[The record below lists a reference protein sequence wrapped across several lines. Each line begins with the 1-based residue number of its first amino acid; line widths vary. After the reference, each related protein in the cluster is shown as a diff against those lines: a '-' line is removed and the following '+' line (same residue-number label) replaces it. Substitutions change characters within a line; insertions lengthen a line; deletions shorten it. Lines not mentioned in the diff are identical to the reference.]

1 MVVDLA
7 ALDGRSPLIEQ
18 PGQGP
23 DQPGLTL
30 AAFAE
35 QDDVVPG
42 DQGALEVG
50 QDGLAEPDDAGEG
63 ILSGPHHDEQ
73 VVPYL
78 FLDAAVYVT
87 ARA

>member
-1 MVVDLA
+1 M
-7 ALDGRSPLIEQ
+7 
-18 PGQGP
+18 
-23 DQPGLTL
+23 
-30 AAFAE
+30 
-35 QDDVVPG
+35 
-42 DQGALEVG
+42 G

>member
-7 ALDGRSPLIEQ
+7 ALDGRGPLIEQ

-42 DQGALEVG
+42 DQGPLEVG
-50 QDGLAEPDDAGEG
+50 QDGLVEPDDAGEG
-63 ILSGPHHDEQ
+63 ILSGPHHGEQ
-73 VVPYL
+73 VLPYL
-78 FLDAAVYVT
+78 CLDAAVYVT